1 MRGRRTALVTFSG
14 PAERISNQPV
24 CGSLI
29 LPRKLS
35 PSLSSVRKELQPDKS
50 EEDKRQGTYT
60 TSICALAKKD
70 HSNHR
75 GSRGG
80 DPDGACVDRCRR
92 ETLNGFGQQVIYG
105 NGAEHTH
112 HQRCPWREWRGPFQ
126 NERPCDFEKI
136 CEKDEEPRHRLSL
149 DEDSERRALVDLEAE
164 IETEQ

>member
-14 PAERISNQPV
+14 PGGTHQQPASMRIA
-24 CGSLI
+24 I

-35 PSLSSVRKELQPDKS
+35 PSLSCVRKVLQPDKS

-80 DPDGACVDRCRR
+80 DPDEASVDRCRG

-105 NGAEHTH
+105 NGAEHSDQ
-112 HQRCPWREWRGPFQ
+112 QRCPSREWRGPFQ

-136 CEKDEEPRHRLSL
+136 CEKDEE
-149 DEDSERRALVDLEAE
+149 
-164 IETEQ
+164 